1 MPPDPLL
8 PFRSQPG
15 SSAVLFDV
23 DGTLAPI
30 VDRPEHARVPAETIA
45 GLEDLVGR
53 YRLVGL
59 ISGRPLRDLDWLVPV
74 DGLLRAGNHGLELD
88 LGHGPGLAPG
98 AEGAAARAD
107 ELARRLEPG
116 VEAAGG
122 WIERKGP
129 TLTVHWREAPDPER
143 AAAAIESLAR
153 PAAEGAGFET
163 RPARMAL
170 ELRPVLP
177 LDKGT
182 AVAALLAARP
192 SRRSLF
198 AGDDVTDV
206 DGFRAADVGVA
217 VRNAEAPPAV
227 AEAADVVVDGVD
239 ELLARL

>member
-8 PFRSQPG
+8 AFRSEPG

-30 VDRPEHARVPAETIA
+30 VDRPEQARVPPETLRA
-45 GLEDLVGR
+45 LAALVAR

-59 ISGRPLRDLDWLVPV
+59 ISGRSLRDLDWLVPV
-74 DGLLRAGNHGLELD
+74 EGLLRAGNHGLELD
-88 LGHGPGLAPG
+88 LGEGRGLAPG
-98 AEGAAARAD
+98 AEDAAGRAD
-107 ELARRLEPG
+107 ALAAE
-116 VEAAGG
+116 VEAAVLAAGG
-122 WIERKGP
+122 WVERKGP
-129 TLTVHWREAPDPER
+129 TLTVHWREAADPEQ
-143 AAAAIESLAR
+143 AAAAIDAAAR
-153 PAAEGAGFET
+153 PAARAAGFEA

-192 SRRSLF
+192 SSRSLF

-217 VRNAEAPPAV
+217 VRNAEAPPSV
-227 AEAADVVVDGVD
+227 VEAADVVVDGVD